1 MLRQIQVLQVADD
14 FVPPTDLMM
23 REQAIKEYNVTL
35 SQLRHLAKRG
45 FIHNYRRGHL
55 RAIWLSRSEVEQ
67 ALQVYLVSPDEDDD
81 GDDEE

>member
-1 MLRQIQVLQVADD
+1 VLRVTED

-23 REQAIKEYNVTL
+23 REQAVKEFNVTL

-55 RAIWLSRSEVEQ
+55 RAIWVSRSEVEQ
-67 ALQVYLVSPDEDDD
+67 ALKVYLVSPDEDDVD
-81 GDDEE
+81 GEEEE